1 MGTHCNL
8 YRKLLDFRFQTKD
21 NESISK
27 ACTLQDFQTR
37 ITVLVIHEQ
46 NMEFLYILNLLA
58 AIIASVVLICKRHW
72 ILAFVAVCATAIYAY
87 GIIHS
92 GVPQMTELAN
102 MLYFEERYTEAKAIA
117 SVYGSI
123 ASLIM
128 TSIMMSLFPWIKRWA
143 LFLWLVLFLI
153 IGMITGI
160 MSPLGITEGTYGIC
174 CAIMTMLAQ
183 MFGITY
189 MAACYIEN
197 IYIHSLLP
205 TLFAI
210 PAAYVGLRNIVLNKK
225 DCVAALFAITHLTTN
240 AIMTILIWNH
250 YIHLTMHEATDLCV
264 RELQTIGKVI
274 APGWSGYV
282 AINLIIFVVI
292 FLVDAFLSWALYRW
306 NKSHK
311 LENSNSRQ

>member
-1 MGTHCNL
+1 
-8 YRKLLDFRFQTKD
+8 
-21 NESISK
+21 
-27 ACTLQDFQTR
+27 
-37 ITVLVIHEQ
+37 
-46 NMEFLYILNLLA
+46 MEFLYVINLLA
-58 AIIASVVLICKRHW
+58 AIITSVVLICKRHW
-72 ILAFVAVCATAIYAY
+72 ILAFVAVCTSAIYTY

-92 GVPQMTELAN
+92 GIPQMKELAN
-102 MLYFEERYTEAKAIA
+102 MLYCEERYTEAKAIA

-143 LFLWLVLFLI
+143 LFLWFVLFLI

-160 MSPLGITEGTYGIC
+160 MSPLGLTEGTYGIC

-189 MAACYIEN
+189 MAACCIEN

-210 PAAYVGLRNIVLNKK
+210 PAAYVGFRNVVQNKNGY
-225 DCVAALFAITHLTTN
+225 VEALLAITHLTTN
-240 AIMTILIWNH
+240 AIMTILIWSH
-250 YIHLTMHEATDLCV
+250 YIHLTMYEATDLCV

-274 APGWSGYV
+274 ASGWSGYV
-282 AINLIIFVVI
+282 AINLIIFIAI
-292 FLVDAFLSWALYRW
+292 FLFDALLSWILYRW
-306 NKSHK
+306 NKNHELK
-311 LENSNSRQ
+311 NSNSKQ